1 MNVSYLEKHPSA
13 SVVIPLYNEAGCI
26 GTNLSHIDDHLSTL
40 NLAYELIL
48 VDDGSTDATKAI
60 CQDIIS
66 RNALA
71 RLISYPLNRGKGYAV
86 RTGMLDA
93 NGKYVIFTDAD
104 LAVPVHFIGTC
115 LKGLDS
121 GISVV
126 IGSRHLPESS
136 LKVRENPLRQ
146 FLGEMFRWLTRFN
159 LGVRVTDVTC
169 GLKGFEKK
177 AALDIFSRS
186 RIERW
191 GYDAEILFL
200 AKKLGYTIG
209 EIPVD
214 WYHSFDSKVRVGS
227 ACIKTLTEILQIH
240 YYNVKNGYDRCR

>member
-1 MNVSYLEKHPSA
+1 MNVSYLEKHPSV

-40 NLAYELIL
+40 TWAYELIL
-48 VDDGSTDATKAI
+48 VDDGSVDSTKAI
-60 CQDIIS
+60 CGNIID
-66 RNALA
+66 RNSHV
-71 RLISYPLNRGKGYAV
+71 RLISYPVNRGKGHAV
-86 RTGMLDA
+86 RTGMLEA

-104 LAVPVHFIGTC
+104 LAVPVHFIATF
-115 LKGLDS
+115 LKELDS

-136 LKVRENPLRQ
+136 LKVREDPLRQ
-146 FLGEMFRWLTRFN
+146 FLGEIFRWFTRLN
-159 LGVRVTDVTC
+159 LGLRVTDVTC